1 MTLPV
6 EKVLRKLR
14 KKRNTGNI
22 ERRAKNNQGRSSV
35 EREIGGNNKKGRKK
49 QLALQYNS
57 AIGQLANAKLCT
69 S

>member
-49 QLALQYNS
+49 TISFTVY
-57 AIGQLANAKLCT
+57 
-69 S
+69 

>member
-22 ERRAKNNQGRSSV
+22 ERGGQEQSWSSEDRENGR
-35 EREIGGNNKKGRKK
+35 NNKIGRKK
-49 QLALQYNS
+49 PIRFIL
-57 AIGQLANAKLCT
+57 LCNRIT
-69 S
+69 